1 MLYFSL
7 KLVVQLLTLG
17 LGVTNAYKVSTTS
30 ETGAKKKLNWT
41 GRFTIALFVAAFLV
55 FFGSEYTQ
63 KNTVDELRT
72 VNHNLLVMRADHD
85 LAGIEISF
93 KPSTEQWSRIAAKF
107 NKIKSDAGDE
117 FPYRAAPMT
126 AERTDGG
133 WVFDF
138 GPIENNP
145 KGWVRPAPVLPGNEK
160 SKAFKQVIHE
170 ALIPLWIKWCCGIET
185 EIEPWR
191 DNYPSAIKVSQE
203 KITFTL
209 RPPLLRLNVNSLN
222 SDPMITLR
230 SRAGNESLPISLTF
244 RSLDSVIVLDQKID
258 LNWKEER
265 DSGEGDT
272 YTKRTKPFSSGPYKL
287 LMKFRET

>member
-1 MLYFSL
+1 MLYFSM

-17 LGVTNAYKVSTTS
+17 LGVTNSYKVSTTS
-30 ETGAKKKLNWT
+30 ETGAKKKLSRT
-41 GRFTIALFVAAFLV
+41 GFFTIALFVAGFLV

-63 KNTVDELRT
+63 KNTVDELQR
-72 VNHNLLVMRADHD
+72 VNQNLVVMRGAHD

-93 KPSTEQWSRIAAKF
+93 KPSNEQWSRIAAEF

-117 FPYRAAPMT
+117 FPYRAAPMM
-126 AERTDGG
+126 ADRTDGG

-138 GPIENNP
+138 GAIENTQ
-145 KGWVRPAPVLPGNEK
+145 KGWVRPARVLPGNEK
-160 SKAFKQVIHE
+160 TKAFEQVIHE

-191 DNYPSAIKVSQE
+191 DNYPSALTVSQE

-209 RPPLLRLNVNSLN
+209 RPPFLRLNVNSLN
-222 SDPMITLR
+222 NDPMIAVR
-230 SRAGNESLPISLTF
+230 SRKGNESLPTSLTF
-244 RSLDSVIVLDQKID
+244 RSLDSVIILDQKID

-272 YTKRTKPFSSGPYKL
+272 YTRRTKPFSSGPYKL
-287 LMKFRET
+287 VMKFRET